1 MFAGSAPGNI
11 NLLIQALFNVEMIC
25 GYTVTRHS
33 MHEYKWDF
41 LTVLT
46 EHSLIKLIKKP
57 NISKISEDP
66 QTDIDRESAY
76 FYYNGIIKN
85 YTH

>member
-1 MFAGSAPGNI
+1 MFASSAPGNTY
-11 NLLIQALFNVEMIC
+11 LLSQALFNVEMIC
-25 GYTVTRHS
+25 GHTVTRYL
-33 MHEYKWDF
+33 MHEYKCDF

-76 FYYNGIIKN
+76 FYYNGILTN

>member
-1 MFAGSAPGNI
+1 
-11 NLLIQALFNVEMIC
+11 
-25 GYTVTRHS
+25 

-57 NISKISEDP
+57 YISKISEDP

-76 FYYNGIIKN
+76 FYYNGIITS
-85 YTH
+85 YTHNDCVHRQYVKRYCSHIVL